1 VIFVTCAKAFRN
13 KTVEWLSDC
22 VFSREEKHSLGRAIK
37 EYDPLPFV
45 DGNDSV
51 HCGAD
56 YSRQLLLAA
65 AQSLLCVLGLGD
77 VSEGD
82 DSHWLTVWFVD
93 KGPAITEYTVPV
105 LVDTGA
111 SEVRSC

>member
-1 VIFVTCAKAFRN
+1 MRVAKIFDVIFVTCAKAFRN

-56 YSRQLLLAA
+56 YSANCSWLRRNLSSACL
-65 AQSLLCVLGLGD
+65 
-77 VSEGD
+77 
-82 DSHWLTVWFVD
+82 DSVMSVKVTT
-93 KGPAITEYTVPV
+93 AI
-105 LVDTGA
+105 G
-111 SEVRSC
+111 